1 MSAAAP
7 PTEELKATTL
17 DSQAKQEASDKFGEM
32 KDQKLEGK
40 AEEDEEDGEEDNG
53 DNTAG
58 TGE

>member
-1 MSAAAP
+1 MSSVEP

-17 DSQAKQEASDKFGEM
+17 DSQAKEQASDKVAEM
-32 KDQKLEGK
+32 KDQKLEGE
-40 AEEDEEDGEEDNG
+40 AEEDDEDGEEDNG